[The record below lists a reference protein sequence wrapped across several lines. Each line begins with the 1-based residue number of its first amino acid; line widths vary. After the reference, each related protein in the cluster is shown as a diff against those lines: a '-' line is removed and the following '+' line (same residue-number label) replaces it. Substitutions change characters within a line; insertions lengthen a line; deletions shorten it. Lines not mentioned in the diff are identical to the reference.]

1 VSLDA
6 ALVCA
11 AIGLVSGA
19 GVPRMIAALPE
30 PEPDPDE
37 NPDDFPDKVLYAD
50 VAATP
55 GLVWGS
61 AVACAVAGGL
71 IGLTLGWTWL
81 LPALLLLV
89 PVCCALTVVDWR
101 TWFLPTRIVM
111 PAMTATVL
119 LVAVETAAAGDWGI
133 LWRAA
138 VGWAVLGGYYGLMWF
153 ISPRIM
159 AFGDVR
165 LGALL
170 GLVLGPLGWG
180 ALILSAVAAGLI
192 GAFALL
198 PMRRAGLMIKRHA
211 PFGPFLVLGALVAVL
226 VAGLAA

>member
-1 VSLDA
+1 MSLDA
-6 ALVCA
+6 GLVCA
-11 AIGLVSGA
+11 AIGLVSGI
-19 GVPRMIAALPE
+19 GVPRTIAGLPE

-50 VAATP
+50 IAASP
-55 GLVWGS
+55 RLGWSS
-61 AVACAVAGGL
+61 AVSCAVAAGL
-71 IGLTLGWTWL
+71 IGFALGWTWL

-89 PVCCALTVVDWR
+89 PVCCALTIVDWR

-111 PAMTATVL
+111 PAMSATVL
-119 LVAVETAAAGDWGI
+119 LIAVETAFAGDWGI

-138 VGWAVLGGYYGLMWF
+138 VGWAVLGGYYGLMWLV
-153 ISPRIM
+153 SPRIM

-165 LGALL
+165 LAALL

-180 ALILSAVAAGLI
+180 ALVLSAVAAGLI
-192 GAFALL
+192 GALALL

-211 PFGPFLVLGALVAVL
+211 PFGPFLVLGAFVAVL
-226 VAGLAA
+226 VAGFAA